1 MSSFLS
7 IWENMQK
14 SKKDKK
20 DVKSIVHIG
29 YNISQDFWKNLIQI
43 LQHAESV
50 SKLLDVPEHKVATWQ
65 EKIENAIQTEKDKD
79 ALVTKNTK
87 IIKEEFHTAFA
98 QEKLKKIMESPH
110 KDYGLTMFFEDKL
123 HKLFDENMQKFSSPQ
138 FGKISNIRDIP
149 EEQRNTIIQS
159 IIQASLNVFY
169 SGADSNPHLSTLD
182 KDSDNSPAVP
192 RMHPKDI
199 F

>member
-20 DVKSIVHIG
+20 DVKSIIHIG
-29 YNISQDFWKNLIQI
+29 YNLYQDFWKNFIQL
-43 LQHAESV
+43 LQHSESI
-50 SKLLDVPEHKVATWQ
+50 SKLLDVPEHKIATWQ
-65 EKIENAIQTEKDKD
+65 EKIETAIQNEKDKN
-79 ALVTKNTK
+79 ALVTKNAK
-87 IIKEEFHTAFA
+87 IIKEELHTAFA
-98 QEKLKKIMESPH
+98 QEKLRKIMESPH
-110 KDYGLTMFFEDKL
+110 KDYGLTMFIEDKL

-138 FGKISNIRDIP
+138 YGKISNIRDIP

-169 SGADSNPHLSTLD
+169 SGTDSNPDFNNNET
-182 KDSDNSPAVP
+182 DSDKSSAP
-192 RMHPKDI
+192 RTHPKDI